1 MDPGTGAEST
11 QWCKLA
17 YTTHASQGYEVHVY
31 RVQCTTYTPPAK
43 QTVQIWSPKYW
54 LVRALWYTAFW
65 KMHHLLSPAGFHSNK
80 AHTALLGRAM
90 SISQPWIF
98 HPKRWCWWYFHP
110 TYPTLGTIHPYPTPG
125 KGKIIYSKLTFSEW
139 YVGSKEANSCKKQR
153 TNLGFIT
160 FCVADPLR
168 DPGLG
173 VFLIE
178 IKGTLRDHFWNQQW
192 LQGIPTI
199 WLSNYDH
206 NLVGGFNPI
215 ENITLPCSQN
225 GNLPPG
231 RGGNEKIFETT
242 TYDNSFLVYACHASP
257 RSQGA
262 ERVWSKSKRKSLR
275 RSATGGSLKT
285 ALVDLQQVTSPSF
298 SYFSVI
304 QWNIWSANLGWSFMC
319 FLL

>member
-173 VFLIE
+173 VFS
-178 IKGTLRDHFWNQQW
+178 HWNKR
-192 LQGIPTI
+192 
-199 WLSNYDH
+199 N
-206 NLVGGFNPI
+206 
-215 ENITLPCSQN
+215 
-225 GNLPPG
+225 
-231 RGGNEKIFETT
+231 FER
-242 TYDNSFLVYACHASP
+242 SFLKPAM
-257 RSQGA
+257 
-262 ERVWSKSKRKSLR
+262 
-275 RSATGGSLKT
+275 
-285 ALVDLQQVTSPSF
+285 VTRNPNYLAVKLWPQSSWWFQPNWKY
-298 SYFSVI
+298 YFAV
-304 QWNIWSANLGWSFMC
+304 
-319 FLL
+319 